1 MRSLFRSKAAHVSD
15 RIKVLPQ
22 YVLPKQAL
30 TSLAGRVAGA
40 KGGAMTTRLIRWFV
54 GKYGVDM
61 AEAENPDIASYTSFN
76 DFFTRALRP
85 GARPLAQADFVCPVD
100 GAISQFGAIDEHE
113 ILQAKGH
120 TFTTAQLV
128 GGDEKLA
135 AQFAHGGF
143 ANLYLSPKD
152 YHRIHMPCDGRL
164 TRMIYVP
171 GALFSVNPT
180 TARGVPGL
188 FARNERVVCVFES
201 EQFGTF
207 VMVLVGATIV
217 GSMATV
223 WHGMVNPPRL
233 PQLYEWTYDS
243 EQVVLRKGEEMGRFL
258 LGSTVVML
266 FKKDTI
272 AFNQAWAPER
282 SVRLG
287 EMMGNRPGR

>member
-1 MRSLFRSKAAHVSD
+1 VSD
-15 RIKVLPQ
+15 RFKVLPQ
-22 YVLPKQAL
+22 YLMPKQAM
-30 TSLAGRVAGA
+30 TSFAGRVAGA

-54 GKYGVDM
+54 GKYGVNM
-61 AEAENPDIASYTSFN
+61 AEAANSDITSYASFN
-76 DFFTRALRP
+76 DFFTRPLRD
-85 GARPLAQADFVCPVD
+85 GVRPLAACDFVCPVD
-100 GAISQFGAIDEHE
+100 GAISQFGAIDDHN
-113 ILQAKGH
+113 IFQAKGH
-120 TFTTAQLV
+120 LFTTAELV
-128 GGDEKLA
+128 GGDQALA
-135 AQFAHGGF
+135 AHFQHGSF

-201 EQFGTF
+201 EQIGTF

-223 WHGMVNPPRL
+223 WHGVVNPPRKPDL
-233 PQLYEWTYDS
+233 CEWTYDS
-243 EQVVLRKGEEMGRFL
+243 KPVLLKKGEEMGRFL

-272 AFNQAWAPER
+272 CFNPAWAPEH

-287 EMMGNRPGR
+287 EMMGNRPAPAATA

>member
-1 MRSLFRSKAAHVSD
+1 
-15 RIKVLPQ
+15 
-22 YVLPKQAL
+22 VLPKQAL
-30 TSLAGRVAGA
+30 TSFAGRVAGA

-54 GKYGVDM
+54 GKYGVNMD
-61 AEAENPDIASYTSFN
+61 EAVNADIASYTSFN
-76 DFFTRALRP
+76 EFFTRPLKDGVRP
-85 GARPLAQADFVCPVD
+85 MANADFVCPVD

-113 ILQAKGH
+113 IFQAKGH
-120 TFTTAQLV
+120 KFTTTELV
-128 GGDEKLA
+128 GGDTQLA
-135 AQFAHGGF
+135 AQFAHGSF

-152 YHRIHMPCDGRL
+152 YHRIHMPCEGRL

-201 EQFGTF
+201 EQYGPF

-223 WHGMVNPPRL
+223 WHGVVNPPRQ
-233 PQLYEWTYDS
+233 PQVCEWTYDG
-243 EQVVLRKGEEMGRFL
+243 QPPVVLRKGEEMGRFL

-266 FKKDTI
+266 FRKDTI
-272 AFNQAWAPER
+272 AFNPDWAPER

-287 EMMGNRPGR
+287 ELMGNRPAR